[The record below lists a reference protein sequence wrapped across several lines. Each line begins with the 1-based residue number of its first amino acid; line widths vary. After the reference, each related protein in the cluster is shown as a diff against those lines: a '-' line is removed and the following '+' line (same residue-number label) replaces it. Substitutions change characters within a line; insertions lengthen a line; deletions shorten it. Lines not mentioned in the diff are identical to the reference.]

1 MHFQVAP
8 EWTEGREAAWRQV
21 IKTRWLREDEE
32 FAAVSRRNA
41 ENRGDGGTHCAG
53 NRSYD
58 RFKEKMVCI
67 HTW

>member
-1 MHFQVAP
+1 MHFQVRP
-8 EWTEGREAAWRQV
+8 EWTEGREAAWMQV
-21 IKTRWLREDEE
+21 IKTRWLRDDEE

-41 ENRGDGGTHCAG
+41 ENRGNGGTHCAG

-58 RFKEKMVCI
+58 HFKEKMVCI